1 MTFSWRRVRAI
12 LTKEMREYSRNRN
25 IIVAMSVYPLI
36 FTVQPLIAVFAVHG
50 AAAASLAGRHEL
62 LFMLGIPILVPATL
76 AAFAVAGE
84 RQQETLEPV
93 LESPISREEFLL
105 GKAIAVFL
113 PAVVISYIVFALYIV
128 VILVF
133 AEPAVASAVIDTGDI
148 VAQVVFTP
156 LLAAWS
162 IWVGIA
168 VSTRTSDARVAQQLS
183 VLSSVP
189 LLILT
194 IAIAFGVIKPS
205 PEVAVILGAVLL
217 IADVLAWRVIAP
229 LIDRERLVSGPH

>member
-1 MTFSWRRVRAI
+1 MSLSRRRVRAI
-12 LTKEMREYSRNRN
+12 VTKEFREYRRNRN
-25 IIVAMSVYPLI
+25 VIVAMGVYPLI
-36 FTVQPLIAVFAVHG
+36 FMVQPLIAVFAVHG
-50 AAAASLAGRHEL
+50 ASAAALSGRHEL

-84 RQQETLEPV
+84 RQQETLEPI

-105 GKAIAVFL
+105 GKQIAVFV
-113 PAVVISYIVFALYIV
+113 PAVVIAYLVFAVY
-128 VILVF
+128 ILVIQLF
-133 AEPAVASAVIDTGDI
+133 AEPAVAAAVIDPGDI

-183 VLSSVP
+183 VVSSLP
-189 LLILT
+189 LLFVT
-194 IAIAFGVIKPS
+194 IAIAFGVVQPS
-205 PEVAVILGAVLL
+205 LQLAVILGAVLL
-217 IADVLAWRVIAP
+217 IADALAWRVIAP
-229 LIDRERLVSGPH
+229 LFDREKLIAGPH